1 MHHKTINMK
10 NRKIF
15 VVGASG
21 FQGGAIAQTLV
32 ENGNTVTTLKRD
44 AEQGMP
50 VATGV
55 EAISGGLENVESV
68 QKAMQGAHAAVLTL
82 PLLFDVEQVKQ
93 LTANFIEAA
102 QVEKIELVVFN
113 ASFHLPAEKVG
124 MISLDVKVEAMELLK
139 ASGLN
144 VITLM
149 PDVYIDNLAA
159 PWSIPLVVGQHI
171 LPYPVQSGEKI
182 PWISHVD
189 LAQSVAAALDHPEL
203 AGQTLPIGGNLFT
216 GEEIAEAISKEIG
229 ETVSFIGIT
238 PNDFENNLVES
249 FGAVAAKEI
258 SNLYR
263 YVDAEKQSLRSKD
276 FAATRAIL
284 NVEPQPLSAW
294 VSSIQWK

>member
-1 MHHKTINMK
+1 MN

-21 FQGGAIAQTLV
+21 FQGGAIANALV
-32 ENGNTVTTLKRD
+32 EKGNKVTTLKRD

-50 VATGV
+50 VTAGV
-55 EAISGGLENVESV
+55 EIISGGLENVESL
-68 QKAMQGAHAAVLTL
+68 QKAMHGANAAVLTL

-93 LTANFIEAA
+93 FTANFIEAA
-102 QVEKIELVVFN
+102 KAEKVALVVFN
-113 ASFHLPAEKVG
+113 SSFHLPAEKVG

-159 PWSIPLVVGQHI
+159 PWSIPLVVEQNI
-171 LPYPVQSGEKI
+171 LPYPVARGEKI

-189 LAQSVAAALDHPEL
+189 LAKSVAAAVDHPEL
-203 AGQTLPIGGNLFT
+203 AGQTLPIGGNLYT
-216 GEEIAEAISKEIG
+216 GEEIALAISQEVGKE
-229 ETVSFIGIT
+229 VSFIGIT

-249 FGAVAAKEI
+249 FGPVAAKEI

-263 YVDAEKQSLRSKD
+263 YVDAEKQNLRSKD
-276 FAATRAIL
+276 FEATQALL
-284 NVEPQPLSAW
+284 NVELQPLSSW